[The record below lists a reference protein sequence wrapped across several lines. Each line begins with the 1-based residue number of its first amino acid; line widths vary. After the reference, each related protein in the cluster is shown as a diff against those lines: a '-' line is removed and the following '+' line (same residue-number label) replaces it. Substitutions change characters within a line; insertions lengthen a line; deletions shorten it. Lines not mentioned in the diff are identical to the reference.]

1 MSIIHNLAKIKE
13 AIENS
18 RAKETSCDIDLAI
31 SVSVSGTG
39 STLKSIHPKLNKGIV
54 RIMRLKYEDEYVM
67 PWIRIGIR
75 NQPYYQNIVEGH

>member
-39 STLKSIHPKLNKGIV
+39 STLKSIHPKLNKCIV

-67 PWIRIGIR
+67 P
-75 NQPYYQNIVEGH
+75 